1 MSEKNK
7 PQPTSSSSKQESIPV
22 ATSFEG
28 LREAQGKLLAAP
40 RSGFSQRVVY
50 LALQAIF
57 NAVLIGFIAKGMI
70 WLINLFTN
78 LCFYKRISIEPVDP
92 TNAYMGALT
101 VLMPIVGGLVVGLMA
116 RYGSPGIR
124 GHGIPEAMERI
135 LAGRSKVP
143 PVITFLKPIS
153 SAVSIG
159 SGGPFG
165 AEGPIISTGG
175 ALGSLAG
182 QIMRITDNERKIMLA
197 AGAAAGMTAIFGSPL
212 ASTLLAVELLLFEFS
227 PRSLIPVILSCAVAD
242 VMHFILF
249 EQTPIFAM
257 PSIPESSGMALLIYL
272 AVGLVVGIVSAF
284 VSKSVYWVEDMFDK
298 TKIHWMW
305 WPAIGAIVVGVVG
318 YFAPSTMGVG
328 YDNIRLLLSGHVTLS
343 VILVLFLLKYL
354 SWFISLGSGTSGG
367 TLAPL
372 FTIGG
377 GLGALLGY
385 YLLHFFPHLPI
396 QMSICALV
404 GMAAMFAGATRALL
418 TSIVFVVETTGQ
430 LHGLL
435 PVLGACTAAYTVS
448 FFLMKGTILTEKI
461 ERRGIHSPD
470 TYEPDILQQLLV
482 KDVIGE
488 AVNVLSAYNTI
499 QDAKEWIKKN
509 AFASQMN
516 NFVVV
521 DAQERLV
528 GIVRRKDIFSHAHP
542 PNTPISELVEQK
554 PCAVSPFDTLSMA
567 VDAMDECQTDV
578 VPVVDPISGE
588 VMGLITYQNIVTAY
602 HRRKE
607 EENVFRRSI
616 WLRRKGIQII
626 LKGREL
632 LGWERERMKKQ
643 PSAPKP
649 FNDQNA

>member
-1 MSEKNK
+1 MSDIHSDTGAQAG
-7 PQPTSSSSKQESIPV
+7 QPKGQSIPV

-28 LREAQGKLLAAP
+28 LREAQGKLLAVP
-40 RSGFSQRVVY
+40 RSGLSQRVIY
-50 LALQAIF
+50 LTLQAIF
-57 NAVLIGFIAKGMI
+57 NAVLIGFMAKVMI
-70 WLINLFTN
+70 WLINFFTN
-78 LCFYKRISIEPVDP
+78 LCFYGRFSIAPAAP
-92 TNAYMGALT
+92 TNTVMGWLT
-101 VLMPIVGGLVVGLMA
+101 ILMPVAGGLVVGLMA

-135 LAGRSKVP
+135 LTGRSKVP
-143 PVITFLKPIS
+143 PIITFLKPIS
-153 SAVSIG
+153 AAVSIG

-212 ASTLLAVELLLFEFS
+212 ASVLLAVELLLFEFS
-227 PRSLIPVILSCAVAD
+227 PRSLIPVTLSCATAD

-257 PSIPESSGMALLIYL
+257 PAIPESNGLALTVYL
-272 AVGLVVGIVSAF
+272 LMGLVVGIISAF
-284 VSKSVYWVEDMFDK
+284 VSKSVYWVEDLFGK
-298 TKIHWMW
+298 TGIHWMW
-305 WPAIGAIVVGVVG
+305 WPAIGAVVVGVVG
-318 YFAPSTMGVG
+318 YFAPVTMGVG
-328 YDNIRLLLSGHVTLS
+328 YDNIRLLLSGHIGIS
-343 VILVLFLLKYL
+343 VMLTLFLLKYI
-354 SWFISLGSGTSGG
+354 SWFISLGTGTSGG

-377 GLGALLGY
+377 GLGALLGFL
-385 YLLHFFPHLPI
+385 LLHLFPSLPLE
-396 QMSICALV
+396 MPVCALV

-470 TYEPDILQQLLV
+470 TYEPDILQRVLV

-499 QDAKEWIKKN
+499 RDAKEWIKN
-509 AFASQMN
+509 NEFASRMSC
-516 NFVVV
+516 FVVV
-521 DAQERLV
+521 DAQEKLV
-528 GIVRRKDIFSHAHP
+528 GIARRKDIFSHEHAP
-542 PNTPISELVEQK
+542 DMPIAGLVQK
-554 PCAVSPFDTLSMA
+554 QICAVSPHDPLSAA

-578 VPVVDPISGE
+578 IPVVDPVDGDVI
-588 VMGLITYQNIVTAY
+588 GLITYQNIVAAY
-602 HRRKE
+602 HKRKE
-607 EENVFRRSI
+607 EESLFRRSI
-616 WLRRKGIQII
+616 WLKRKGVQIV

-632 LGWERERMKKQ
+632 LGWERERMKKG
-643 PSAPKP
+643 SSRTDA
-649 FNDQNA
+649 

>member
-1 MSEKNK
+1 MPDLHADAGAQAGGAKG
-7 PQPTSSSSKQESIPV
+7 QSIPV

-40 RSGFSQRVVY
+40 RSGLSRRVIY
-50 LALQAIF
+50 LTLQAIF
-57 NAVLIGFIAKGMI
+57 NAILIGFMAKVMI
-70 WLINLFTN
+70 GLINFFTN
-78 LCFYKRISIEPVDP
+78 LCFYGRFSVAPAAP
-92 TNAYMGALT
+92 TNEVMGWLT
-101 VLMPIVGGLVVGLMA
+101 ILMPVAGGLVVGLMA

-135 LAGRSKVP
+135 LTGRSKVP
-143 PVITFLKPIS
+143 PILTFLKPLS
-153 SAVSIG
+153 AAVSIG

-212 ASTLLAVELLLFEFS
+212 ASVLLAVELLLFEFS
-227 PRSLIPVILSCAVAD
+227 PRSLIPVTLSCATAD

-257 PSIPESSGMALLIYL
+257 PAIPESSSLALTVYMLM
-272 AVGLVVGIVSAF
+272 GLVVGVVSAF
-284 VSKSVYWVEDMFDK
+284 VSKSVYWVEDLFSK
-298 TKIHWMW
+298 TRIHWMW
-305 WPAIGAIVVGVVG
+305 WPPIGAIVVGVIG
-318 YFAPSTMGVG
+318 YFAPVTMGVG
-328 YDNIRLLLSGHVTLS
+328 YDNIRELLSGQLGVSMMLT
-343 VILVLFLLKYL
+343 LFLLKYI
-354 SWFISLGSGTSGG
+354 SWFISLGTGTSGG

-377 GLGALLGY
+377 GLGALMGY
-385 YLLHFFPHLPI
+385 GLMHLFPALSLAMP
-396 QMSICALV
+396 ICALV

-470 TYEPDILQQLLV
+470 TYEPDILQRVLV

-488 AVNVLSAYNTI
+488 ATNVLSAYNTI
-499 QDAKEWIKKN
+499 ADAKAWIKN
-509 AFASQMN
+509 NISAASMSC
-516 NFVVV
+516 FVVV
-521 DAQERLV
+521 DAREQFV
-528 GIVRRKDIFSHAHP
+528 GIVRRKDIFSHTYP
-542 PNTPISELVEQK
+542 PDTLLANLVQK
-554 PCAVSPFDTLSMA
+554 EACAVLPNDPLSVV

-578 VPVVDPISGE
+578 VPVLDPVSKE
-588 VMGLITYQNIVTAY
+588 VIGLITYQNIVAAY
-602 HRRKE
+602 HKRRE
-607 EENVFRRSI
+607 EESLFRRTL
-616 WLRRKGIQII
+616 WLKRKGIQIV

-632 LGWERERMKKQ
+632 LGWERERMKKSSTRTDVQ
-643 PSAPKP
+643 SSE
-649 FNDQNA
+649 

>member
-1 MSEKNK
+1 MSDIHAHAEGHAG
-7 PQPTSSSSKQESIPV
+7 PSKSQSIPV

-28 LREAQGKLLAAP
+28 LREAQGKLLAVP
-40 RSGFSQRVVY
+40 RSGLSQRVIY
-50 LALQAIF
+50 LTLQAIF
-57 NAVLIGFIAKGMI
+57 NAILIGFMAKVMI
-70 WLINLFTN
+70 WLINFFTN
-78 LCFYKRISIEPVDP
+78 LCFYGRFSLADAAP
-92 TNAYMGALT
+92 TNRVMGWLT
-101 VLMPIVGGLVVGLMA
+101 ILMPVAGGLVVGLMA

-135 LAGRSKVP
+135 LTGRSKVP
-143 PVITFLKPIS
+143 PILTFLKPLS
-153 SAVSIG
+153 AAVSIG

-212 ASTLLAVELLLFEFS
+212 ASVLLAVELLLFEFS
-227 PRSLIPVILSCAVAD
+227 PRSLIPVTLSCATAD

-257 PSIPESSGMALLIYL
+257 PAIPEANGLALTVYL
-272 AVGLVVGIVSAF
+272 LMGLVVGVIAAF
-284 VSKSVYWVEDMFDK
+284 VSKSVYWVEDLFGK
-298 TKIHWMW
+298 THIHWMW
-305 WPAIGAIVVGVVG
+305 WPAIGAVVVGVIG

-328 YDNIRLLLSGHVTLS
+328 YDNIRLLLSGHVSIS
-343 VILVLFLLKYL
+343 VMLTLFLLKYI
-354 SWFISLGSGTSGG
+354 SWFISLGTGTSGG

-377 GLGALLGY
+377 GLGTLLGFL
-385 YLLHFFPHLPI
+385 LLHFFPDLPL
-396 QMSICALV
+396 QMPVCALV

-418 TSIVFVVETTGQ
+418 TSIIFVVETTGQ

-470 TYEPDILQQLLV
+470 TYEPDILQRVLV

-499 QDAKEWIKKN
+499 RDAKEWIKNN
-509 AFASQMN
+509 AFATTMTC
-516 NFVVV
+516 FVVV
-521 DAQERLV
+521 DAQEKLL
-528 GIVRRKDIFSHAHP
+528 GIVRRKDIFSHDYAP
-542 PNTPISELVEQK
+542 DTPIVQLVQK
-554 PCAVSPFDTLSMA
+554 EICAVSPHDPLSAA

-578 VPVVDPISGE
+578 VPVVDPMSNE
-588 VMGLITYQNIVTAY
+588 VIGLITYQNIVAAY
-602 HRRKE
+602 HKRKQE
-607 EENVFRRSI
+607 ESLFQRSI
-616 WLRRKGIQII
+616 WLKRKGIQIV

-632 LGWERERMKKQ
+632 LGWERERMKKT
-643 PSAPKP
+643 STRT
-649 FNDQNA
+649 DV